1 MIHKPPSWSSL
12 KPTRPAPP
20 ASVLL
25 TVNELGNPLLS
36 PSPLKSWS
44 KIASYFL
51 GVYYDYEL
59 SISDSAKYY
68 YQYVSENFPSSAQ
81 AESANKRLEVLN
93 AQ

>member
-1 MIHKPPSWSSL
+1 MSIDKSSN
-12 KPTRPAPP
+12 
-20 ASVLL
+20 S
-25 TVNELGNPLLS
+25 
-36 PSPLKSWS
+36 S
-44 KIASYFL
+44 KIASYCV

-81 AESANKRLEVLN
+81 AESAKKRLEALN

>member
-1 MIHKPPSWSSL
+1 MSIDKSSN
-12 KPTRPAPP
+12 
-20 ASVLL
+20 S
-25 TVNELGNPLLS
+25 
-36 PSPLKSWS
+36 S

-81 AESANKRLEVLN
+81 AESAKKRLEALN

>member
-1 MIHKPPSWSSL
+1 M
-12 KPTRPAPP
+12 TF
-20 ASVLL
+20 
-25 TVNELGNPLLS
+25 
-36 PSPLKSWS
+36 
-44 KIASYFL
+44 YF
-51 GVYYDYEL
+51 YYDYEL

>member
-1 MIHKPPSWSSL
+1 MNQSINLYKKVMSIDKSSN
-12 KPTRPAPP
+12 
-20 ASVLL
+20 S
-25 TVNELGNPLLS
+25 
-36 PSPLKSWS
+36 S